1 MTHMYI
7 VFAYYMYTHL
17 NVIVYILL
25 QYLQMVLFMEYI
37 STAISSDVFFFS
49 RPLHYI
55 LSYKPLRILFIFD
68 YVFFDFY
75 IFSAW
80 YLYK

>member
-1 MTHMYI
+1 
-7 VFAYYMYTHL
+7 
-17 NVIVYILL
+17 
-25 QYLQMVLFMEYI
+25 MEYI

-80 YLYK
+80 YLYKWNM